1 MSPLH
6 GESALAKT
14 PVAVVVGASSGI
26 GEALARRLARDGY
39 RVALL
44 ARRIDKLQ
52 AVAAAIEADHGP
64 GRACVYPH
72 DASEHDQ
79 APALLQTILHDLG
92 RVDVF
97 IYNSGIMS
105 PVGLEEFSFDK
116 DRQMIEVNLL
126 GALAWLNPVA
136 EMLGR
141 LGSGHIVGISS
152 VAGERG
158 RVGSPGYN
166 TSKAALST
174 FLESLRNR
182 LTRKGVHVLTV
193 KPGFVGTDMLKAA
206 ARTFWVI
213 SPDQAADDIVR
224 AIHARRQVVYTPA
237 RWGLV
242 MLIIRNMP
250 SFIFRRLKI

>member
-1 MSPLH
+1 MSPQH

-14 PVAVVVGASSGI
+14 PVAVIVGASSGI
-26 GEALARRLARDGY
+26 GEALARRLARGGY

-44 ARRIDKLQ
+44 ARRADRLQ
-52 AVAAAIEADHGP
+52 AVAIAIEAEHGP
-64 GRACVYPH
+64 GAACFYPH
-72 DASEHDQ
+72 DVSDYDQ
-79 APALLQTILHDLG
+79 APALLQTILRDMG

-97 IYNSGIMS
+97 VYNSGIML
-105 PVGLEEFSFDK
+105 PVGLEEFNFEK
-116 DRQMIEVNLL
+116 DRQMVDVNVL

-136 EMLGR
+136 DVLGR

-193 KPGFVGTDMLKAA
+193 KPGFVGTDMLKSA

-213 SPDQAADDIVR
+213 SPDQAADDIFR
-224 AIHARRQVVYTPA
+224 AIHSKKQTLFTPA
-237 RWGLV
+237 RWRWV
-242 MLIIRNMP
+242 MLVIRNMP
-250 SFIFRRLKI
+250 SFIFRRLKV

>member
-1 MSPLH
+1 MSPQH

-14 PVAVVVGASSGI
+14 PVAVIVGASSGI
-26 GEALARRLARDGY
+26 GEALARRLARGGY

-44 ARRIDKLQ
+44 ARRSDKLQ
-52 AVAAAIEADHGP
+52 AVASAIEAEYGP
-64 GRACVYPH
+64 GRARVYQH
-72 DASEHDQ
+72 DVGEYDQ
-79 APALLQTILHDLG
+79 APALLQTILRDMG

-97 IYNSGIMS
+97 VYNSGIML
-105 PVGLEEFSFDK
+105 PVGLEEFNFEK
-116 DRQMIEVNLL
+116 DRQMVDVNVL

-136 EMLGR
+136 DMLGR

-193 KPGFVGTDMLKAA
+193 KPGFVGTDMLKST

-213 SPDQAADDIVR
+213 SPDQAADDIFR
-224 AIHARRQVVYTPA
+224 AIRSKKQTLFTPA
-237 RWGLV
+237 RWGWV
-242 MLIIRNMP
+242 MLVIRNMP
-250 SFIFRRLKI
+250 SFIFRRLKV